1 VALDDG
7 PDIASIYW
15 PTPGIDVYTSGRT
28 NYNSSRI
35 GVLDDTGAFV
45 SSDGLCFQASDLGAP
60 G

>member
-7 PDIASIYW
+7 LDIASIYW